1 MGGYVEKILRINLT
15 DRTIRTEELN
25 MKLAKEHLGG
35 RGLAGKMYTDE
46 VPADVEAFSPE
57 NKVFI
62 AAGTLTG
69 TNAPTSS
76 RFMVVTKSPLNGTL
90 AASNSGGFWGP
101 QLKFAGYDM
110 IVLEGKADAPVYL
123 SIHDDNV
130 EIKDATKIWGKDVYE
145 TTSFIKA
152 EFGDN
157 QAKVLAIGPAGEN
170 LSLMASIMNDLYRAA
185 GRNGVGAVMGYKNIK
200 AIVVRGTGKVDHAD
214 PDMVKVV
221 LTDVLNNI
229 NENGVTGQGLPTYGT
244 AVLVNIIN
252 ENGVYP
258 VNNFQE
264 SYNVNADQISGE
276 TMTEKYL
283 VKKDSCF
290 ACPIACGRYC
300 NWKEGEGGGPEYETV
315 GVFGSNCGVQDYDA
329 IHQAN
334 DLCNKFGLDTISVGA
349 TIAAGMEL
357 FQRGYIKP
365 DELDGTPLEFGHAKG
380 MVEWIRK
387 IAYREGLG
395 AKMALGSYR
404 LAESYGAAELSMS
417 VKKQELPAYDPRGA
431 QGQGLSYAT
440 SNRGGCHVR
449 GYVISPEILG
459 FQEKTDRFST
469 KGKAKQV
476 KTSQD
481 LSAVIDSIGLCFF
494 SSFALGLSDYKK
506 LVNAITGFD
515 YTEEELLA
523 CGERIWNNERLHNLR
538 VGYSKADDTLPKRFL
553 KEPISDGPSKGHIHH
568 LDELLPEYYTIRG
581 WDQEGVPTPEHLNA
595 LGMQDFFEHRSQ
607 ISY

>member
-1 MGGYVEKILRINLT
+1 MGVYKGILLRINLT
-15 DRTIRTEELN
+15 DKTIKTESLN
-25 MKLAKEHLGG
+25 RGLREKYLGG
-35 RGLAGKMYTDE
+35 RGLAGKMFTDE
-46 VPADVEAFSPE
+46 VPAEVEAFSPE

-69 TNAPTSS
+69 TKAPTSG
-76 RFMVVTKSPLNGTL
+76 RFVVVTKSPLNGTL

-110 IVLEGKADAPVYL
+110 VVLEGKADTPVYL
-123 SIHDDNV
+123 SIQDGNV
-130 EIKDATKIWGKDVYE
+130 EIKDASHIWGKDVYE
-145 TTSFIKA
+145 TTSIIKA

-157 QAKVLAIGPAGEN
+157 QAKVLTIGPAGEN
-170 LSLMASIMNDLYRAA
+170 LSLMASVMNDLYRAA
-185 GRNGVGAVMGYKNIK
+185 GRNGVGAVMGSKNIK
-200 AIVVRGTGKVDHAD
+200 AIIVRGTGKLEHAELD
-214 PDMVKVV
+214 TVNVV
-221 LTDVLNNI
+221 LADVFKNI
-229 NENGVTGQGLPTYGT
+229 QENGVTGQGLPTYGT

-258 VNNFQE
+258 VNNFQQ
-264 SYNVNADQISGE
+264 SYDINADQMSGE

-283 VKKDSCF
+283 VKKESCYR
-290 ACPIACGRYC
+290 CPIACGRYC
-300 NWKEGEGGGPEYETV
+300 HWNEGEGGGPEYETV
-315 GVFGSNCGVQDYDA
+315 WVFGSNCGVQDYDA

-357 FQRGYIKP
+357 FQRGYIKAQ
-365 DELDGTPLEFGHAKG
+365 ELEGTPLKFGHAQG

-404 LAESYGAAELSMS
+404 FAESYGAAELSMS
-417 VKKQELPAYDPRGA
+417 VKKQELPACDPRGV

-449 GYVISPEILG
+449 GYVIPPEILG
-459 FQEKTDRFST
+459 RTEKVDRFGIE
-469 KGKAKQV
+469 GKAKRV
-476 KTSQD
+476 KISQD
-481 LSAVIDSIGLCFF
+481 LSAVIDSVGLCLF
-494 SSFALGLSDYKK
+494 SSFALGLADYKK
-506 LVNAITGFD
+506 LINAITRLD

-538 VGYSKADDTLPKRFL
+538 VGYTKADDTLPKRFL
-553 KEPISDGPSKGHIHH
+553 KEPITAGPSKGHIHR
-568 LDELLPEYYTIRG
+568 LDELLPEYYSVRG
-581 WDQEGVPTPEHLNA
+581 WDQEGVPIPESLSA
-595 LGMQDFFEHRSQ
+595 LGMG
-607 ISY
+607 